1 MAQSIVE
8 KVQDI
13 LGVKADGI
21 WGSKSQAALNAE
33 IKKTPG
39 KGNPTL
45 GKIQNLLG
53 VADDGVW
60 GPTSQ
65 GALNKELGGGDG
77 FSATASSF
85 ADPADVVAFKRCK
98 AQGKTDNE
106 CFKVGDNGVGQ
117 FGKITAQTHTPMV
130 AIHESDMKARW
141 GSVNAAAHRSV
152 TVTANGKTVEA
163 TVEDRRAALSAV
175 RKVIN
180 ENLPNGYEEGVQFGM
195 IGWYCLRFSAS
206 RALLYL
212 STLAFQLPTL

>member
-141 GSVNAAAHRSV
+141 GSVNAAAHRAV
-152 TVTANGKTVEA
+152 IVTANGKTVQA
-163 TVEDRRAALSAV
+163 TVEDRLGVAGRIDLNPAAAKELGLTPPFLV
-175 RKVIN
+175 KNCIWNWV
-180 ENLPNGYEEGVQFGM
+180 
-195 IGWYCLRFSAS
+195 
-206 RALLYL
+206 
-212 STLAFQLPTL
+212 